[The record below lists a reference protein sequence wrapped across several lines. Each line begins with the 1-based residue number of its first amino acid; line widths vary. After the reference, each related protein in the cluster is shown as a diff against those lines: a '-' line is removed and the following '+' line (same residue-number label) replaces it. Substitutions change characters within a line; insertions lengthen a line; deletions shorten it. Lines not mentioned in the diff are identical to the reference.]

1 MTRIM
6 ISAGEASGDLHG
18 ANLVRAA
25 RELDPS
31 VEFYGLGGERMQQAG
46 TDLLFDLEH
55 MSLMGITEVLSSLG
69 QVFSTLGT
77 LKKSLKTEK
86 PDALVLIDYP
96 DFNFRLAKAAHKAGV
111 PVVYYICPQIWA
123 WRTGRIKKMA
133 KLVDRRVVVFPFEV
147 DFYAKHGLT
156 ADFVGHPL
164 LDAMAPPRPKSEV
177 KSELGFDPARE
188 LLLLMPGSRRHL
200 AAELTPV
207 MLEAAQTLRKKRP
220 GLQLAVSRAD
230 TMPADFLDDLL
241 ADGPDDLKVIAGQS
255 HALQN
260 AADAAVVASGTSTV
274 ETALMLTPMVVVY
287 RMSRLSYLLGRL
299 LVDTEHI
306 AMANLIAGERI
317 VPELIQHEAEPVRI
331 AAELE
336 RIMGDPEAHERMTAG
351 LARVRQRL
359 GDPGASRRAA
369 ALILETARG
378 NIQPEPGLEF
388 APDVR

>member
-1 MTRIM
+1 M

-31 VEFYGLGGERMQQAG
+31 VEFYGLGGERMQKAG
-46 TDLLFDLEH
+46 TELLFDLEH

-77 LKKSLKTEK
+77 LKKSLKKEK

-96 DFNFRLAKAAHKAGV
+96 DFNFRLAKAARKAGV
-111 PVVYYICPQIWA
+111 PVIYYICPQIWA

-147 DFYAKHGLT
+147 DFYAKHGLS

-177 KSELGFDPARE
+177 KVELGFDPERE

-207 MLEAAQTLRKKRP
+207 MLEAAWTLGKKRP
-220 GLQLAVSRAD
+220 GLQLAVARAD

-241 ADGPDDLKVIAGQS
+241 ADGPEDLKVIAGQS

-260 AADAAVVASGTSTV
+260 AADAAMVASGTSTV

-287 RMSRLSYLLGRL
+287 RMSRVSYLLGRL

-317 VPELIQHEAEPVRI
+317 VPELIQHEAEPMRM

-336 RIMGDPEAHERMTAG
+336 RIMGDPEAHERVTAG
-351 LARVRQRL
+351 LARVRERL
-359 GDPGASRRAA
+359 GGPGASRRAA
-369 ALILETARG
+369 ALVLETARG
-378 NIQPEPGLEF
+378 KPRHGPDLEL
-388 APDVR
+388 ASDVR